1 METLPPRK
9 VFCGKQLFK
18 QNPCSGMR
26 AERVGTPGTGI
37 QDAGNGDSGV
47 LESEIYESRIQGAG
61 TRDSVG
67 TMVSWPHGTR
77 EVLVRQ
83 LGGLV
88 VTRASRLR
96 GTRIQGCR
104 NQKLRATWDQD
115 SRMPKTGTL
124 KARDSGAL
132 GARIQGCWNHASR
145 ATCRTLGSQGY
156 RESVTLAGRNT
167 VRRDATLSGRA

>member
-1 METLPPRK
+1 MRTAIVCWRFEQNIRHGRPLPDAQKACHGGRCGRIGCILHAHPPRGHMETLPPRK

-18 QNPCSGMR
+18 QNPCSWVR

-124 KARDSGAL
+124 
-132 GARIQGCWNHASR
+132 
-145 ATCRTLGSQGY
+145 
-156 RESVTLAGRNT
+156 EP
-167 VRRDATLSGRA
+167 